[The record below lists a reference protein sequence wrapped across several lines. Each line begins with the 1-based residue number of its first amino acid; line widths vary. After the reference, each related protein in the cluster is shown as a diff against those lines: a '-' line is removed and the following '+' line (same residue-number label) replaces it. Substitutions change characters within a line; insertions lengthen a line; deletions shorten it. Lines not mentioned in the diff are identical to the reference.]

1 MGSILPDMGTQLNQL
16 NISDAL
22 FSSTQQR
29 VLGLLFGNPDRSF
42 YTSEIVRR
50 VRSGTGA
57 VERELSRLLRSG
69 LVSVS
74 KIGNQKH
81 YRADPESP
89 VFEELRGIVLK
100 TFGLTEPLRE
110 ALAPYAEKIDVA
122 FVYGSVAKRTDTAR
136 SDIDVMVSGQEE
148 LSYPELF
155 AAFQRVE
162 TQLGRQV
169 NPTFLSQDDWKRKL
183 SQKGSFVDKISAQP
197 KIFLYG
203 AEEQLRG

>member
-1 MGSILPDMGTQLNQL
+1 MGSILPNMGTRLNQL

-42 YTSEIVRR
+42 YTSEIVKR
-50 VRSGTGA
+50 VRSGTGG
-57 VERELSRLLRSG
+57 VERELARLHRSG
-69 LVSVS
+69 LVTVS

-100 TFGLTEPLRE
+100 TFGLTEPLRQ
-110 ALAPYAEKIDVA
+110 ALAPYGEKIEVA

-136 SDIDVMVSGQEE
+136 SDIDVMVIGDD
-148 LSYPELF
+148 LSYPDLF
-155 AAFQRVE
+155 TAFQRVE

-169 NPTFLSQDDWKRKL
+169 NPTFLSRDDWMRKL
-183 SQKGSFVDKISAQP
+183 SQKDSFVDKISAQP

-203 AEEQLRG
+203 AEEQLHG

>member
-1 MGSILPDMGTQLNQL
+1 MGSILPNMGTRLNQL

-42 YTSEIVRR
+42 YTSEIVKR
-50 VRSGTGA
+50 VRSGTGG
-57 VERELSRLLRSG
+57 VERELSRLHRSG
-69 LVSVS
+69 LVTVS

-100 TFGLTEPLRE
+100 TFGLTEPLRQ
-110 ALAPYAEKIDVA
+110 ALAPYGEKIEVA

-136 SDIDVMVSGQEE
+136 SDIDVMVIGDD
-148 LSYPELF
+148 LSYPDLF
-155 AAFQRVE
+155 TAFQRVE
-162 TQLGRQV
+162 THLGRQV
-169 NPTFLSQDDWKRKL
+169 NPTFLSRDDWKRKL
-183 SQKGSFVDKISAQP
+183 SQKDSFVDKISAQP

-203 AEEQLRG
+203 AEEQLHG

>member
-1 MGSILPDMGTQLNQL
+1 MGSILPNMGTRLNQL

-42 YTSEIVRR
+42 YTSEIVKR
-50 VRSGTGA
+50 VRSGTGG
-57 VERELSRLLRSG
+57 VERELSRLHRSG
-69 LVSVS
+69 LVTVS

-110 ALAPYAEKIDVA
+110 ALAPYGEKIEVA
-122 FVYGSVAKRTDTAR
+122 FVYGSVAKLTDTAR
-136 SDIDVMVSGQEE
+136 SDIDVMVIGDD
-148 LSYPELF
+148 LSYPDLF
-155 AAFQRVE
+155 TAFQRVE
-162 TQLGRQV
+162 THLGRQV
-169 NPTFLSQDDWKRKL
+169 NPTFLSRDDWKRKL
-183 SQKGSFVDKISAQP
+183 SQKDSFVDKISAQP

-203 AEEQLRG
+203 AEEQLHG